1 MAEKLRVG
9 PYSYLIFE
17 AIAYIFN
24 PTLLLGKIG
33 FITLK
38 PGQFDKLIWVGY
50 INGHI
55 LANIDIF
62 ELCM

>member
-33 FITLK
+33 FITLNLVN
-38 PGQFDKLIWVGY
+38 LI
-50 INGHI
+50 N
-55 LANIDIF
+55 
-62 ELCM
+62 